1 MALLNT
7 IQSIQWH
14 TTRARRP
21 KGAPGTS
28 GSPETPE
35 SKWKH
40 ETLYVVLDSVLS
52 SMRNRFEKNRS
63 LYEMLSVFSPNCFP
77 RLSEMYNT
85 VYDLTRAV
93 TSFCEKYNLDS
104 KRCAEELFCFARAY
118 SKFHSS
124 EFVCTQADDRS
135 SDEDDMEQDH
145 DQRDA
150 DVDYNDFI
158 EVSDEQRDEHLETK
172 KNGNHGSSFT
182 GALHILCNEM
192 YHLKDAFPEL
202 CKVYAIIS
210 AIPISS
216 CTAERSFSALK
227 RVKTRLRST
236 MVQERLEGLLL
247 LSVER
252 KILLT
257 LTKES
262 VIDSFARSSS
272 HLSSA
277 LL

>member
-1 MALLNT
+1 
-7 IQSIQWH
+7 
-14 TTRARRP
+14 
-21 KGAPGTS
+21 
-28 GSPETPE
+28 
-35 SKWKH
+35 
-40 ETLYVVLDSVLS
+40 
-52 SMRNRFEKNRS
+52 
-63 LYEMLSVFSPNCFP
+63 
-77 RLSEMYNT
+77 
-85 VYDLTRAV
+85 
-93 TSFCEKYNLDS
+93 
-104 KRCAEELFCFARAY
+104 
-118 SKFHSS
+118 
-124 EFVCTQADDRS
+124 
-135 SDEDDMEQDH
+135 MEQDH

-172 KNGNHGSSFT
+172 MNGIHGSSFT

-272 HLSSA
+272 YLSSA

>member
-1 MALLNT
+1 MKNT
-7 IQSIQWH
+7 
-14 TTRARRP
+14 
-21 KGAPGTS
+21 
-28 GSPETPE
+28 
-35 SKWKH
+35 
-40 ETLYVVLDSVLS
+40 TLIPRGVQKNFSVLQGPTV
-52 SMRNRFEKNRS
+52 NFIVQN
-63 LYEMLSVFSPNCFP
+63 LY
-77 RLSEMYNT
+77 
-85 VYDLTRAV
+85 
-93 TSFCEKYNLDS
+93 
-104 KRCAEELFCFARAY
+104 
-118 SKFHSS
+118 
-124 EFVCTQADDRS
+124 
-135 SDEDDMEQDH
+135 
-145 DQRDA
+145 
-150 DVDYNDFI
+150 VDYNDFI

-172 KNGNHGSSFT
+172 KNGIHGSSFT

-236 MVQERLEGLLL
+236 IVQERLEGLLL
-247 LSVER
+247 LSVE
-252 KILLT
+252 LT

>member
-1 MALLNT
+1 
-7 IQSIQWH
+7 
-14 TTRARRP
+14 
-21 KGAPGTS
+21 
-28 GSPETPE
+28 
-35 SKWKH
+35 
-40 ETLYVVLDSVLS
+40 
-52 SMRNRFEKNRS
+52 
-63 LYEMLSVFSPNCFP
+63 
-77 RLSEMYNT
+77 
-85 VYDLTRAV
+85 
-93 TSFCEKYNLDS
+93 
-104 KRCAEELFCFARAY
+104 
-118 SKFHSS
+118 
-124 EFVCTQADDRS
+124 
-135 SDEDDMEQDH
+135 MEQDL

-158 EVSDEQRDEHLETK
+158 EASDEQRDEHLETK
-172 KNGNHGSSFT
+172 KNDIRGSSFI